1 MFEGKGTVKWGVM
14 GTAGIA
20 SWGTIPG
27 MQKAK
32 GCELYAIAGRSLEK
46 AQAYKERFGFEKAYK
61 GYEALLSDPEVEA
74 VYIPLP
80 NDIHCEW
87 VIKALNAHSTYC
99 AKSLL
104 L

>member
-1 MFEGKGTVKWGVM
+1 MFEGEKVLSSEKSTVKWGVM

-46 AQAYKERFGFEKAYK
+46 AQAYIMSSVSACSE
-61 GYEALLSDPEVEA
+61 
-74 VYIPLP
+74 LP
-80 NDIHCEW
+80 RS
-87 VIKALNAHSTYC
+87 KR
-99 AKSLL
+99 
-104 L
+104 

>member
-1 MFEGKGTVKWGVM
+1 MLEEKETVKWGVM

-46 AQAYKERFGFEKAYK
+46 DVGGTWRQG
-61 GYEALLSDPEVEA
+61 GCHD
-74 VYIPLP
+74 
-80 NDIHCEW
+80 
-87 VIKALNAHSTYC
+87 
-99 AKSLL
+99 
-104 L
+104 

>member
-32 GCELYAIAGRSLEK
+32 GCELYAIAGNCN
-46 AQAYKERFGFEKAYK
+46 GC
-61 GYEALLSDPEVEA
+61 
-74 VYIPLP
+74 
-80 NDIHCEW
+80 N
-87 VIKALNAHSTYC
+87 
-99 AKSLL
+99 
-104 L
+104 